1 MTLPRHW
8 IRQIH
13 RLHLRSR
20 RWVQE
25 LFAGA
30 YHSVFKGV
38 GLRFEEVREYQPGDE
53 IRLIDWNVTARMG
66 TPFVKRY
73 IEEREQTLLL
83 LVDLSRSLSFG
94 TGSLTKRAV
103 VAEVA
108 ALLSLSAL
116 LNHDRVGLIV
126 FTDRVETFFP
136 PSKGLPHTLKILRH
150 VCFAE
155 PNGSGT
161 DVVAALQFLNRIQKR
176 RAIVFLFSDFLME
189 SRGLEK
195 PLRTAARRH
204 DLTLVRILDPAETKP
219 LPPGLWWLEDA
230 ETGERRLVDTSSSE
244 AEQAVGESSGRRGPP
259 RPLWAAPAPIH
270 WVDLTTEGRH
280 VETLVRYFQQRNHQA
295 GRVRR

>member
-73 IEEREQTLLL
+73 IEEREQTLWL

-94 TGSLTKRAV
+94 TRPLSKRAV
-103 VAEVA
+103 AAEVA
-108 ALLSLSAL
+108 TLLSLSAL
-116 LNHDRVGLIV
+116 LNQDRVGLIV

-136 PSKGLPHTLKILRH
+136 PSKGLPHTLKILRQL
-150 VCFAE
+150 CFAE
-155 PNGSGT
+155 PRGSGT
-161 DVVAALQFLNRIQKR
+161 DVAGALDFLNRIQKR
-176 RAIVFLFSDFLME
+176 RAIVFLFSDFLVGDQ
-189 SRGLEK
+189 SRIEK
-195 PLRTAARRH
+195 PLRRAARRH
-204 DLTLVRILDPAETKP
+204 DLTLVRILDPAETRP
-219 LPPGLWWLEDA
+219 LPPGLWWVEDA
-230 ETGERRLVDTSSSE
+230 ETGERRLIDTLSS
-244 AEQAVGESSGRRGPP
+244 ASG
-259 RPLWAAPAPIH
+259 
-270 WVDLTTEGRH
+270 T
-280 VETLVRYFQQRNHQA
+280 
-295 GRVRR
+295 